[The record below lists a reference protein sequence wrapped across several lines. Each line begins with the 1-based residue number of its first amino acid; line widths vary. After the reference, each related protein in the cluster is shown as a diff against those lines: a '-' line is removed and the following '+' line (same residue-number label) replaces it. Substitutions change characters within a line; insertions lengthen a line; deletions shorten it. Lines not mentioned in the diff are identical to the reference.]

1 MGFEPTCPF
10 TDNRISSA
18 ARYDH
23 FDTAPCINFVLVSR
37 FLERHSGENRF
48 SPLLR
53 RTPEALI
60 LLHFLT
66 VSFLLKRLISRI
78 LASVFGLPRLFP
90 LASPY
95 CKTFRPFFQINP
107 FPTLNLVM
115 PLNVIKP
122 CSLLVAQVILYDSLN
137 YLLLEF
143 WCISF
148 VWNSF
153 WHNKAPHLFSSIPY
167 CLTYGVQFTTGS
179 FYVVLICAAG
189 EIIQTHAVQLRELH
203 RV

>member
-1 MGFEPTCPF
+1 MTLAPTWRSGWDSNPR
-10 TDNRISSA
+10 D
-18 ARYDH
+18 
-23 FDTAPCINFVLVSR
+23 VS
-37 FLERHSGENRF
+37 
-48 SPLLR
+48 
-53 RTPEALI
+53 I
-60 LLHFLT
+60 
-66 VSFLLKRLISRI
+66 KLISRI

-122 CSLLVAQVILYDSLN
+122 GSLLVAQVILYDSLN

>member
-1 MGFEPTCPF
+1 MSEKRLLQKVAANDMP
-10 TDNRISSA
+10 SA
-18 ARYDH
+18 ATWR
-23 FDTAPCINFVLVSR
+23 
-37 FLERHSGENRF
+37 SGWDSNPR
-48 SPLLR
+48 
-53 RTPEALI
+53 ALADN
-60 LLHFLT
+60 
-66 VSFLLKRLISRI
+66 LISRI

-122 CSLLVAQVILYDSLN
+122 GSLLVAQVILYDSLN

-153 WHNKAPHLFSSIPY
+153 WHNNAPHLFSSIPY

-179 FYVVLICAAG
+179 FYVVLICAAD